1 MTVCGYEN
9 FAQKSQLLF
18 VFDGDYSD
26 ELTRLY
32 TDCNLDLYQK
42 RVSWLDVESK
52 LVGCTLLSSS
62 CQIFYACHGS
72 FMLRILQAAD

>member
-9 FAQKSQLLF
+9 LAQKSQLLF

-42 RVSWLDVESK
+42 RVSWLDVPSYLARVRFFKPVMVHLCSEYYR
-52 LVGCTLLSSS
+52 LL
-62 CQIFYACHGS
+62 IEN
-72 FMLRILQAAD
+72 LLI